1 MEQIF
6 MLVFM
11 VILIGIVIYFGIKEN
26 KETTKENNKIEEDPD
41 RFSKKIRAIKEEY
54 GEFNYIEQPV
64 MKIGEWENEVRKNIS
79 SIVDTKTKYSSNKEL
94 RILVGDYNRASVSN
108 TTSVL
113 ESVGLNVTIA
123 NSGIEII
130 ERIKN
135 NEKYDLIISN
145 NIYDSGHCDG
155 PETLMRLR
163 EIDNFNIPV
172 IVLTVSKGKRDMFV
186 NGYGFN
192 EYMEKLLTQD
202 KVMETLPKLFKD
214 LEFTKIESNKSP
226 TAFLLGGQPGS
237 GKTSLRSAILEE
249 TQGNVIVI
257 DNDTFKQQHPNFDE
271 LAKLYEKDVVKHVTP
286 YSNRMTEAI
295 ISRLSDQGYNL
306 VIEGTGRTTDV
317 PIQTATML
325 QAKGYE
331 TKMYV
336 MAVPKINSYLG
347 TIERYETMY
356 ADDPMTAR
364 ATPKQAHDIVVK
376 NLPTNLETL
385 HKTGLFSDI
394 RLYNREGVKLY
405 SSLETPSISPKETL
419 ERELNRKVSGK
430 EIQPTLERIE
440 QKMVQNQH
448 QETPEF
454 KAIQQKLESLQPP
467 TPPIPKTPKLPGL

>member
-11 VILIGIVIYFGIKEN
+11 VILIGIVIYLGIKEN
-26 KETTKENNKIEEDPD
+26 KETTKENNKIEEDPY

-145 NIYDSGHCDG
+145 NIYDSGHYDG

-214 LEFTKIESNKSP
+214 LEFTKIESNKS
-226 TAFLLGGQPGS
+226 A
-237 GKTSLRSAILEE
+237 
-249 TQGNVIVI
+249 
-257 DNDTFKQQHPNFDE
+257 
-271 LAKLYEKDVVKHVTP
+271 
-286 YSNRMTEAI
+286 
-295 ISRLSDQGYNL
+295 
-306 VIEGTGRTTDV
+306 
-317 PIQTATML
+317 
-325 QAKGYE
+325 
-331 TKMYV
+331 
-336 MAVPKINSYLG
+336 
-347 TIERYETMY
+347 
-356 ADDPMTAR
+356 
-364 ATPKQAHDIVVK
+364 
-376 NLPTNLETL
+376 
-385 HKTGLFSDI
+385 
-394 RLYNREGVKLY
+394 
-405 SSLETPSISPKETL
+405 
-419 ERELNRKVSGK
+419 
-430 EIQPTLERIE
+430 
-440 QKMVQNQH
+440 
-448 QETPEF
+448 
-454 KAIQQKLESLQPP
+454 
-467 TPPIPKTPKLPGL
+467 

>member
-41 RFSKKIRAIKEEY
+41 SFSKKIRAIKEEY

-163 EIDNFNIPV
+163 EIDKFNIPV

-214 LEFTKIESNKSP
+214 LEFTKIESNKS